1 MKSLSMNI
9 YINAWLD
16 CSNPFIS
23 IHNKY
28 NDDLLAH
35 FNAVSINQLTEDG
48 DIFIEDLQSTNPEIQ
63 MEVATHLIALKS
75 SKRIKQ
81 QIIGLSTQLKKREP
95 EPVIKIEINNLQKP
109 KKPNIQ
115 ITDLFPSSF
124 LQSV

>member
-1 MKSLSMNI
+1 
-9 YINAWLD
+9 
-16 CSNPFIS
+16 
-23 IHNKY
+23 
-28 NDDLLAH
+28 
-35 FNAVSINQLTEDG
+35 
-48 DIFIEDLQSTNPEIQ
+48 